1 MGTRRRFRRGEADLR
16 RLRRGGEN
24 IHRHRCQLSGRRV
37 GRNPWQAVDG
47 ASRPVHRGNEILD
60 RRGGRLRAATDGQ
73 QPSRDGAF
81 GRGQPASAG
90 DRLHRLAVVHFP
102 DGVTPVDE
110 IVRAVDDLATPGKVL
125 YAGLANFPAWV
136 TSRAVTLAE
145 LRGSAPMAAVQF
157 EYSLV
162 GRSADRETFPM
173 AEALGIGAALWSPLG
188 GGLLKGKC
196 RSGGGGRL
204 TDLNRVV
211 HKEDER
217 NSTIVDTVLAVADEL
232 AVPAAPVAVAWL
244 LER

>member
-1 MGTRRRFRRGEADLR
+1 M
-16 RLRRGGEN
+16 
-24 IHRHRCQLSGRRV
+24 
-37 GRNPWQAVDG
+37 
-47 ASRPVHRGNEILD
+47 
-60 RRGGRLRAATDGQ
+60 
-73 QPSRDGAF
+73 
-81 GRGQPASAG
+81 
-90 DRLHRLAVVHFP
+90 VHFP

-244 LER
+244 LERARRSSTGCGSDHRAADRRPIGVLSGVAAHRHCRCL